1 VNAATCNYKALLNT
15 LRGSSTKYCPTTTDY
30 CPGLMVLFLVDYY
43 SLLGGSLAVGG
54 LGEAPL
60 ADALAN
66 TSSGHRSLHTLISL
80 YILVVPG
87 DKLYRDKV
95 FTAADDVHPNF

>member
-1 VNAATCNYKALLNT
+1 MRAATCNYKALLNT

-30 CPGLMVLFLVDYY
+30 RPGLMVLFLVDYY
-43 SLLGGSLAVGG
+43 ASLGSLAVGV
-54 LGEAPL
+54 LVVSLL

-95 FTAADDVHPNF
+95 LTAADDVHPNF